1 MKLLLC
7 LILQLA
13 TKSAAIH
20 ASTQGLDTV
29 DSMAFSAMR
38 FCELST
44 ANPNRGQGNS
54 DLVAALVADGTSI
67 AGLESDIRVPDG
79 EKVNMYSNDF
89 SSQHWEEL
97 YRTLCDFHDY
107 GSRCCQLPGGVSGAC
122 LCFYHGRL
130 ASVVM
135 QLGRRLV
142 TQRTQAK
149 PPWNVPSCPFLRWL
163 CFPSPAN
170 IVMTQH

>member
-97 YRTLCDFHDY
+97 YRTLCDFHVIETTVLVVVSYQEVSQAPASAFATGD
-107 GSRCCQLPGGVSGAC
+107 SRA
-122 LCFYHGRL
+122 
-130 ASVVM
+130 
-135 QLGRRLV
+135 
-142 TQRTQAK
+142 
-149 PPWNVPSCPFLRWL
+149 W
-163 CFPSPAN
+163 
-170 IVMTQH
+170 